1 MIIYK
6 TTNILNG
13 NYYIGKDSRNNP
25 HYYGSGLALKSA
37 IKKYGKNN
45 FVKET
50 LEVVVGKDLS
60 NLLGREIYWIDKYN
74 AINDQNSYNLQRNSG
89 LRPKI
94 VTKEETRK
102 KISRAVKR
110 AFKNEE
116 YRKKITEHNQGE
128 SNPMFGKS
136 QSEYQKKRA
145 SEANKGKVYSK
156 KTRQKISDARKG
168 KSFLTKEGK
177 KNIAEA
183 TKKRWEIYRREKQN
197 IQSNL

>member
-1 MIIYK
+1 M
-6 TTNILNG
+6 
-13 NYYIGKDSRNNP
+13 
-25 HYYGSGLALKSA
+25 
-37 IKKYGKNN
+37 
-45 FVKET
+45 
-50 LEVVVGKDLS
+50 VGKDLS
-60 NLLGREIYWIDKYN
+60 NLLEREIYWIDKYN